1 MVKSPRSQRVL
12 LVFVALALLF
22 GITAWLANVYH
33 AERRHRAE
41 AYYRRA
47 ENLARA
53 GRLAEGVEVYRA
65 AIGYAP
71 DNARYQL
78 ALGLALMDLGR
89 LQEARSHL
97 LEMHES
103 DPANA
108 WIDLLLARI
117 SAREDRIDEAVTEY
131 HQAIYGL
138 WPRDAGSN
146 RIQAG
151 FELVDLL
158 ERTGRTGPALAELL
172 ALSEET
178 PQDPTTQTRVAFLL
192 LEHGSAPRASEMFLN
207 VVARNPHNAA
217 AALGCGEAAFAQG
230 NYAAA
235 ENWFRKAVQ
244 WDPSHA
250 EAATWLEETAEIR
263 ALDPTPVTL
272 SAAARY
278 ERVRTLVSRTLDG
291 LEACAAPG
299 SSAEIENLIPEAQE
313 FLRKNRVHHEGDTP
327 RAVELAE
334 QLWQARKQVCGKPPK
349 SEEALDL
356 VMAKVAK

>member
-1 MVKSPRSQRVL
+1 MSPRSQRAL
-12 LVFVALALLF
+12 LVFVVLALLF
-22 GITAWLANVYH
+22 GITAWLASVYH
-33 AERRHRAE
+33 TERRRRAE
-41 AYYRRA
+41 AYYRHA
-47 ENLARA
+47 EDLARA
-53 GRLAEGVEVYRA
+53 GGLAEGVEVYRA
-65 AIGYAP
+65 AISYAP

-78 ALGLALMDLGR
+78 ALALALMDLGR
-89 LQEARSHL
+89 LQEAQSHL
-97 LEMHES
+97 LEMHEG

-117 SAREDRIDEAVTEY
+117 SAREGRIDEAVSEY

-138 WPRDAGSN
+138 WPRDAGSD

-158 ERTGRTGPALAELL
+158 ERTGRSGPALAELL

-178 PQDPTTQTRVAFLL
+178 PQDPKVQTRVAFLL
-192 LEHGSAPRASEMFLN
+192 LQHGSAPRASEMFLK
-207 VVARNPHNAA
+207 VLETNPHTAA

-244 WDPSHA
+244 WDPGNA

-263 ALDPTPVTL
+263 ALDPTLVTL
-272 SAAARY
+272 SAAGRY
-278 ERVRTLVSRTLDG
+278 ERVRTLVNRTLDA

-299 SSAEIENLIPEAQE
+299 SSAEIETLIPEAQE
-313 FLRKNRVHHEGDTP
+313 FLRNKRVHHEGDTP
-327 RAVELAE
+327 KAVELAE
-334 QLWQARKQVCGKPPK
+334 RLWQARKQVCGKPPK

-356 VMAKVAK
+356 AMAKVAK